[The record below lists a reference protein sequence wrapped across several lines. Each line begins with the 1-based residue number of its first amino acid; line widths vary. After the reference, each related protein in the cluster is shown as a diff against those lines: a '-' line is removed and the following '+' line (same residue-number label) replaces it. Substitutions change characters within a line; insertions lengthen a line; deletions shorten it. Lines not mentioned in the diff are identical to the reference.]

1 LKNITTNLNKSIV
14 ENINEILYNLNMSVR
29 KIKKSYISCTGYFAS
44 YKNKTQIAFEST
56 LERDFY
62 MFLEFEKN
70 VLKYE
75 EQPMQINYEYTDGK
89 KRRYTPDTLVTY
101 KDNTQKLFEV
111 KYANELENNPALQ
124 EKIKILKKHIQEKY
138 NIDFEIFTDEDINK
152 QYLENLKFLY
162 KFAFIPPSNE
172 KTEVILQILQ
182 SNENIEIKE
191 ILLKIHVS
199 QQKQLEHLPYIWNYI
214 FLNTEVGDLHKKLT
228 MKTTLNYLGKSHG

>member
-1 LKNITTNLNKSIV
+1 
-14 ENINEILYNLNMSVR
+14 MSVR

-44 YKNKTQIAFEST
+44 FKNKTQIAFEST

-75 EQPMQINYEYTDGK
+75 EQPMQINYEYTDKK

-101 KDNTQKLFEV
+101 EDGTQKLFEV
-111 KYANELENNPALQ
+111 KYANELESNVELQ
-124 EKIKILKKHIQEKY
+124 EKIKILKEHIKEKY
-138 NIDFEIFTDEDINK
+138 NMDFEVFTDNDIDK

-162 KFAFIPPSNE
+162 KFAFIPSSNE

-182 SNENIEIKE
+182 SNENIEVKE
-191 ILLKIHVS
+191 ILQNINTS
-199 QQKQLEHLPYIWNYI
+199 QQKQLEHQPYIWNYI
-214 FLNTEVGDLHKKLT
+214 FHNGSIVDLSKKLT
-228 MKTTLNYLGKSHG
+228 MKTTLNYLGMLHG